1 MARLRG
7 GCAWVSREGIR
18 LVVKQVKT
26 ALESLGPEEAAKVL
40 AGLVRKHPEL
50 TAEAEELAAGV
61 IAPQSRDH
69 IAASVSKLLCG
80 LDIDDLA
87 ERAGVHRGRYVQP
100 WTAAGELIDEIVE
113 PYLADVRRLARLG
126 RVADAHE
133 VAAGVLAGLYACG
146 DVTGHEVLGY
156 VELPDRAE
164 EVVQL
169 LARLEMPLPTD
180 VCVDTCPAWPLG
192 Q

>member
-1 MARLRG
+1 M
-7 GCAWVSREGIR
+7 
-18 LVVKQVKT
+18 VKQAKT

-40 AGLVRKHPEL
+40 AGLVSKHPEL

-169 LARLEMPLPTD
+169 LARLEMPLPTE